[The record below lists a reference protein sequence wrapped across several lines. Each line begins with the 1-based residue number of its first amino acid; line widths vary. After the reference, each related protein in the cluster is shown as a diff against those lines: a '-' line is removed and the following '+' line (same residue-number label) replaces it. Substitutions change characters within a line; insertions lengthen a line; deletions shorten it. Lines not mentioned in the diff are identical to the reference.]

1 MPAFAALVA
10 YDGARFSGFQRQ
22 SAEKGPTVQ
31 GALEAALEQ
40 LMGAATT
47 VTAAG
52 RTDSGVHATGQ
63 VIGFTSAAS
72 FAPVTWRRALNSLLP
87 EDVAIR
93 AVCAVGDDFH
103 ARRSALLRWY
113 SYRILCDP
121 TRSPL
126 AERYAWRR
134 ASPLGVE
141 AMDRAARGLLGE
153 HDFGAFGSSPRD
165 SRAEGFRGHTVRT
178 MLAAECRV
186 GSGNDSWQGD
196 GEMIECIF
204 AANAFLTGMVRRLVG
219 TLVLVGEG
227 RLSVEEFA
235 AILAAREKA
244 HPGAAAPAKG
254 LCLTSVEY
262 PAGMISWQDEDL
274 AMEERAG
281 RRGSEKS

>member
-1 MPAFAALVA
+1 M
-10 YDGARFSGFQRQ
+10 
-22 SAEKGPTVQ
+22 
-31 GALEAALEQ
+31 
-40 LMGAATT
+40 
-47 VTAAG
+47 TAAG
-52 RTDSGVHATGQ
+52 RTDTGVHATGQ
-63 VIGFTSAAS
+63 VIGFASAAD
-72 FAPVTWRRALNSLLP
+72 FTTATWRRALNALLP
-87 EDVAIR
+87 EDVAVR
-93 AVCAVGDDFH
+93 AVCAVGADFH
-103 ARRSALLRWY
+103 ARRSALSRRY
-113 SYRILCDP
+113 SYRILCDSV
-121 TRSPL
+121 RSPL

-134 ASPLGVE
+134 AGALDVE
-141 AMDRAARGLLGE
+141 AMDRAALALLGE

-186 GSGNDSWQGD
+186 RPGSDSWQGD

-235 AILAAREKA
+235 AILAVREKA

-262 PAGMISWQDEDL
+262 PAGMVAWQGEVSAEDE

-281 RRGSEKS
+281 RRGSEES

>member
-22 SAEKGPTVQ
+22 SEDKGPTVQ
-31 GALEAALEQ
+31 GAIEAALER
-40 LMGAATT
+40 LTGVASG

-63 VIGFTSAAS
+63 VIGFTSAAE
-72 FAPVTWRRALNSLLP
+72 FTLVTWRRALNALLP

-93 AVCAVGDDFH
+93 AVGAVGDDFH
-103 ARRSALLRWY
+103 ARRSALSRRY
-113 SYRILCDP
+113 SYHILCDP
-121 TRSPL
+121 ARSPL
-126 AERYAWRR
+126 VERYAWRR
-134 ASPLGVE
+134 ADTLDVE
-141 AMDRAARGLLGE
+141 SMDRAARALLGE

-178 MLAAECRV
+178 MLAAQCRV
-186 GSGNDSWQGD
+186 RPGSDLWQD
-196 GEMIECIF
+196 EEKLVECIF

-235 AILAAREKA
+235 AILVAREKA

-254 LCLTSVEY
+254 LCLTAVEY
-262 PAGMISWQDEDL
+262 PAGMVSWQSED
-274 AMEERAG
+274 RA
-281 RRGSEKS
+281 ED

>member
-22 SAEKGPTVQ
+22 SEDKGPTVQ
-31 GALEAALEQ
+31 RALEAALER
-40 LMGAATT
+40 LTGAAMM

-63 VIGFTSAAS
+63 VIGFTSAAE
-72 FAPVTWRRALNSLLP
+72 FTPATWRRALNALLP

-93 AVCAVGDDFH
+93 AVCAVGANFH
-103 ARRSALLRWY
+103 ARRSALSRRY

-121 TRSPL
+121 VRSPL

-134 ASPLGVE
+134 AGTLDVE
-141 AMDRAARGLLGE
+141 TMDRAARALLGE

-165 SRAEGFRGHTVRT
+165 SRAQGFRGHTVRT
-178 MLAAECRV
+178 MLTAECRIRS
-186 GSGNDSWQGD
+186 GSDSWH
-196 GEMIECIF
+196 GEEKLVECVF

-235 AILAAREKA
+235 AILVAREKA
-244 HPGAAAPAKG
+244 HPGAAAPARG

-262 PAGMISWQDEDL
+262 PAGMVSWQGEDS
-274 AMEERAG
+274 AED
-281 RRGSEKS
+281 

>member
-1 MPAFAALVA
+1 MLAFAALVA

-22 SAEKGPTVQ
+22 SADKGPTVQ

-40 LMGAATT
+40 LTGVATA

-63 VIGFTSAAS
+63 VIGFMSAAE
-72 FAPVTWRRALNSLLP
+72 FTQAMWRRALNALLP

-93 AVCAVGDDFH
+93 AVGAVGDDFH
-103 ARRSALLRWY
+103 ARRSALSRRY
-113 SYRILCDP
+113 SYHVLCDP
-121 TRSPL
+121 VRSPL
-126 AERYAWRR
+126 VERYAWRR
-134 ASPLGVE
+134 AGPLDVE
-141 AMDRAARGLLGE
+141 AMNRAARVLLGE

-178 MLAAECRV
+178 MLAAECHVRPR
-186 GSGNDSWQGD
+186 SDFWQGN
-196 GEMIECIF
+196 GEMVECIF

-244 HPGAAAPAKG
+244 HLGAAAPAKG

-262 PAGMISWQDEDL
+262 PAGMVSWQDED
-274 AMEERAG
+274 RA
-281 RRGSEKS
+281 ED

>member
-22 SAEKGPTVQ
+22 SVDKGPTAQ

-40 LMGAATT
+40 LTGVATT

-63 VIGFTSAAS
+63 VIGFTSAAE
-72 FAPVTWRRALNSLLP
+72 FTQATWRRALNALLP

-103 ARRSALLRWY
+103 ARRSALSRRY

-121 TRSPL
+121 VRSPL

-134 ASPLGVE
+134 AGPLDVE
-141 AMDRAARGLLGE
+141 AMDRAAQTLLGE

-178 MLAAECRV
+178 MLTAKCRIRS
-186 GSGNDSWQGD
+186 GSDSWQG
-196 GEMIECIF
+196 EEKLVECVF

-227 RLSVEEFA
+227 RLSVEEFV
-235 AILAAREKA
+235 AILVAREKA
-244 HPGAAAPAKG
+244 HPGAAAPARG
-254 LCLTSVEY
+254 LCLTNVEY
-262 PAGMISWQDEDL
+262 PAGMVSWQGKDRAED
-274 AMEERAG
+274 
-281 RRGSEKS
+281 

>member
-1 MPAFAALVA
+1 MPTFAALVA

-22 SAEKGPTVQ
+22 SAEKGPTAQ
-31 GALEAALEQ
+31 GELEAALEQ
-40 LMGAATT
+40 LTGVATA

-63 VIGFTSAAS
+63 VIGFTSAAE
-72 FAPVTWRRALNSLLP
+72 FTQATWRRALNALLP

-93 AVCAVGDDFH
+93 AVGAVGDDFH
-103 ARRSALLRWY
+103 ARRSALSRRY

-121 TRSPL
+121 VRSPL

-134 ASPLGVE
+134 AGTLEVE
-141 AMDRAARGLLGE
+141 AMDRAAQTLLGE

-165 SRAEGFRGHTVRT
+165 SRAEGFRGHTART

-186 GSGNDSWQGD
+186 RSGGDSWH
-196 GEMIECIF
+196 GEEKLVECVF

-254 LCLTSVEY
+254 LCLTAVQY
-262 PAGMISWQDEDL
+262 PAGMVSWQSED
-274 AMEERAG
+274 RA
-281 RRGSEKS
+281 ED

>member
-1 MPAFAALVA
+1 MPAFATLVA

-22 SAEKGPTVQ
+22 SADKGPTVQ

-40 LMGAATT
+40 LTGAATA

-63 VIGFTSAAS
+63 VIGFMNAAE
-72 FAPVTWRRALNSLLP
+72 FMPATWRRALNALLP

-103 ARRSALLRWY
+103 ARRSALSRQY
-113 SYRILCDP
+113 SYRLLCDSV
-121 TRSPL
+121 RSPL
-126 AERYAWRR
+126 VERYTWRR
-134 ASPLGVE
+134 AGPLDVK
-141 AMDRAARGLLGE
+141 AMNQAAQALLGE

-165 SRAEGFRGHTVRT
+165 SRAERFRGHTVRT
-178 MLAAECRV
+178 MLAAECHARL
-186 GSGNDSWQGD
+186 GSDSWQGD

-244 HPGAAAPAKG
+244 HLGAAAPAKG

-262 PAGMISWQDEDL
+262 PAGMVSWQGEDQ
-274 AMEERAG
+274 AED
-281 RRGSEKS
+281 

>member
-1 MPAFAALVA
+1 MSAFAALVA

-22 SAEKGPTVQ
+22 SADKGSTVQ
-31 GALEAALEQ
+31 GALEAALKR
-40 LMGAATT
+40 LTGVATT

-63 VIGFTSAAS
+63 VIGFTSAAE
-72 FAPVTWRRALNSLLP
+72 FTPATWRRALNALLP

-93 AVCAVGDDFH
+93 AISAVGDDFH
-103 ARRSALLRWY
+103 ARRSALSRRY

-121 TRSPL
+121 VRSPL
-126 AERYAWRR
+126 VERYAWRR
-134 ASPLGVE
+134 AGTLDVE
-141 AMDRAARGLLGE
+141 AMDRAARALLGE

-178 MLAAECRV
+178 MLVAQCHARP
-186 GSGNDSWQGD
+186 GSDSWQGN

-227 RLSVEEFA
+227 RLSVEQFA

-244 HPGAAAPAKG
+244 HLGAAAPTKG
-254 LCLTSVEY
+254 LCLMSVEY
-262 PAGMISWQDEDL
+262 PAGMVSWQGEDQ
-274 AMEERAG
+274 AED
-281 RRGSEKS
+281 

>member
-22 SAEKGPTVQ
+22 SADKGPTVQ

-40 LMGAATT
+40 LTGEATA

-52 RTDSGVHATGQ
+52 RTDAGVHATGQ
-63 VIGFTSAAS
+63 VIGFTSAAD
-72 FAPVTWRRALNSLLP
+72 FAPVTWRRALNALLP
-87 EDVAIR
+87 VDVAIR

-103 ARRSALLRWY
+103 ARRSALSRRY
-113 SYRILCDP
+113 VYRILCDP
-121 TRSPL
+121 VRSPL
-126 AERYAWRR
+126 VERYAWRR
-134 ASPLGVE
+134 AAPLNVE
-141 AMDRAARGLLGE
+141 AMNRAARELLGE
-153 HDFGAFGSSPRD
+153 YDFGAFGSSPRD

-178 MLAAECRV
+178 MLAAECHARP
-186 GSGNDSWQGD
+186 GSDSWQGG
-196 GEMIECIF
+196 GEVIECIF

-227 RLSVEEFA
+227 RLSVEEFV

-262 PAGMISWQDEDL
+262 PAGMISWQNEDS
-274 AMEERAG
+274 AED
-281 RRGSEKS
+281 

>member
-1 MPAFAALVA
+1 M
-10 YDGARFSGFQRQ
+10 
-22 SAEKGPTVQ
+22 
-31 GALEAALEQ
+31 
-40 LMGAATT
+40 
-47 VTAAG
+47 
-52 RTDSGVHATGQ
+52 
-63 VIGFTSAAS
+63 
-72 FAPVTWRRALNSLLP
+72 N
-87 EDVAIR
+87 
-93 AVCAVGDDFH
+93 
-103 ARRSALLRWY
+103 
-113 SYRILCDP
+113 
-121 TRSPL
+121 
-126 AERYAWRR
+126 
-134 ASPLGVE
+134 
-141 AMDRAARGLLGE
+141 RAARVLLGE

-186 GSGNDSWQGD
+186 RPGSDSWQGD

-262 PAGMISWQDEDL
+262 PAGMVSWQDED
-274 AMEERAG
+274 RA
-281 RRGSEKS
+281 ED

>member
-10 YDGARFSGFQRQ
+10 YDGARYSGFQRQ
-22 SAEKGPTVQ
+22 SADKGSTAQ
-31 GALEAALEQ
+31 GAIEAALER
-40 LMGAATT
+40 LTGVATA

-63 VIGFTSAAS
+63 VIGFASAAD
-72 FAPVTWRRALNSLLP
+72 FAPATWRRALNALLP

-103 ARRSALLRWY
+103 ARRNALSRRY

-121 TRSPL
+121 VRSPL
-126 AERYAWRR
+126 VERYAWRR
-134 ASPLGVE
+134 AGPLDVE
-141 AMDRAARGLLGE
+141 AMDRAAQSLLGD
-153 HDFGAFGSSPRD
+153 HDFRAFGSSPRD
-165 SRAEGFRGHTVRT
+165 SRVEGFRGHTVRT
-178 MLAAECRV
+178 MLAAQCRV
-186 GSGNDSWQGD
+186 GSGSDLWQS
-196 GEMIECIF
+196 EEKLVECIF

-235 AILAAREKA
+235 VILAAREKA
-244 HPGAAAPAKG
+244 HLGAAAPAKG

-262 PAGMISWQDEDL
+262 PAGMVSWQDEDQ
-274 AMEERAG
+274 AED
-281 RRGSEKS
+281 

>member
-31 GALEAALEQ
+31 GAIEAALER
-40 LMGAATT
+40 LTGVATT

-52 RTDSGVHATGQ
+52 RTDSGVHAAGQ
-63 VIGFTSAAS
+63 VISFASAAD
-72 FAPVTWRRALNSLLP
+72 FAPATWRRALNALLP

-93 AVCAVGDDFH
+93 AVCAAGDDFS
-103 ARRSALLRWY
+103 ARRSALSRRY

-121 TRSPL
+121 VRSPL

-134 ASPLGVE
+134 AGPLDVE
-141 AMDRAARGLLGE
+141 AMDRAAGELLGE

-178 MLAAECRV
+178 MLAVQCRV
-186 GSGNDSWQGD
+186 RPESDLWQG
-196 GEMIECIF
+196 EEKLVECVF

-235 AILAAREKA
+235 AILVTRDKA

-262 PAGMISWQDEDL
+262 PAGMVSWQGEDE
-274 AMEERAG
+274 AVKRRAG
-281 RRGSEKS
+281 RRGSEES

>member
-1 MPAFAALVA
+1 MTAFAALVA

-22 SAEKGPTVQ
+22 SADKGPTVQ
-31 GALEAALEQ
+31 GAIEAALER
-40 LMGAATT
+40 LTGEATA

-63 VIGFTSAAS
+63 VIGFTSAAD
-72 FAPVTWRRALNSLLP
+72 FTAATWRRALNALLP

-93 AVCAVGDDFH
+93 AVCAVDDDFH
-103 ARRSALLRWY
+103 ARRSALSRRY
-113 SYRILCDP
+113 SYRILCDSV
-121 TRSPL
+121 RSPL
-126 AERYAWRR
+126 AERYTWRR
-134 ASPLGVE
+134 AGPLDVE
-141 AMDRAARGLLGE
+141 AMNQAAQALLGE

-178 MLAAECRV
+178 MLAAECHPRP
-186 GSGNDSWQGD
+186 GSDSWQGD

-204 AANAFLTGMVRRLVG
+204 AANAFLTGMARRLVG

-244 HPGAAAPAKG
+244 HPGAAALAKG

-262 PAGMISWQDEDL
+262 PAGMVSWQ
-274 AMEERAG
+274 
-281 RRGSEKS
+281 SEH

>member
-1 MPAFAALVA
+1 MPAFATLVA

-22 SAEKGPTVQ
+22 SADKGPTVQ

-40 LMGAATT
+40 LTGVATA

-63 VIGFTSAAS
+63 VIGFMSAAE
-72 FAPVTWRRALNSLLP
+72 FTQATWRRALNALLP

-93 AVCAVGDDFH
+93 AVGAVGDDFH
-103 ARRSALLRWY
+103 ARRSALSRQY
-113 SYRILCDP
+113 SYRLLCDSV
-121 TRSPL
+121 RSPL
-126 AERYAWRR
+126 VERYTWRR
-134 ASPLGVE
+134 AGPLDVK
-141 AMDRAARGLLGE
+141 AMNQAAQALLGE

-178 MLAAECRV
+178 MLAAECHARL
-186 GSGNDSWQGD
+186 GSDSWQGD

-227 RLSVEEFA
+227 RLSVEEFV

-244 HPGAAAPAKG
+244 HLGAAAPAKG

-262 PAGMISWQDEDL
+262 PAGMVSWQDED
-274 AMEERAG
+274 RA
-281 RRGSEKS
+281 ED